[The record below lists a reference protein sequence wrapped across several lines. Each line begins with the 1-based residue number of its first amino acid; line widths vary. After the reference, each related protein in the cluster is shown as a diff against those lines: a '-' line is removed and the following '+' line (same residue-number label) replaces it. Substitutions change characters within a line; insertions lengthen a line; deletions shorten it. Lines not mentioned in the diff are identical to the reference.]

1 MTIPSSRSLI
11 FELKSTG
18 SELAF
23 ILRTSSEDFGLLRNT
38 LELFGNL
45 RKWSCRLQKSQHSQ
59 DKNLTPIS
67 QKKLAGIWYQH
78 PWTSLCDI
86 KTYFRCDMT
95 SWNSCTYVDKQRQVQ
110 MLIYMRWR
118 LDNYWE
124 TRRGDIRTPSRNS
137 PSLQNRKRLDSQKW
151 MTWKILAN
159 CLNTVRPTQFQTW
172 TIKAKKV
179 HVNNSPL
186 NYLFS
191 VKGNLLVTA
200 SSLPK

>member
-1 MTIPSSRSLI
+1 M
-11 FELKSTG
+11 
-18 SELAF
+18 
-23 ILRTSSEDFGLLRNT
+23 
-38 LELFGNL
+38 
-45 RKWSCRLQKSQHSQ
+45 
-59 DKNLTPIS
+59 KNI
-67 QKKLAGIWYQH
+67 
-78 PWTSLCDI
+78 
-86 KTYFRCDMT
+86 
-95 SWNSCTYVDKQRQVQ
+95 CTYVDKQRQVQ

-200 SSLPK
+200 SSLPKQISVTLANLWKVFKSLDILGHIWVTFENTGTHKLKISVRLRKMSAV